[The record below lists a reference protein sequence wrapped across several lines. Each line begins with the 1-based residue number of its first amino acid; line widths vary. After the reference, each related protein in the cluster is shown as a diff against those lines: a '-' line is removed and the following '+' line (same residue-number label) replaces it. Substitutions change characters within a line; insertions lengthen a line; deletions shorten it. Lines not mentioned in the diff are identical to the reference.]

1 MEGRSYILDSE
12 TFANPMGEVRMNFM
26 PALWTGGL
34 ELRRLNKLYLIF
46 FSSSF
51 FKFYFIFKLYNIILV
66 LPNIEMNPPQVYLCL
81 NKL

>member
-34 ELRRLNKLYLIF
+34 ELRRLNKL
-46 FSSSF
+46 
-51 FKFYFIFKLYNIILV
+51 
-66 LPNIEMNPPQVYLCL
+66 
-81 NKL
+81 